1 MSGGGAVRRATV
13 TGTGSYVPERVVTN
27 AELSERLGEDVDEFV
42 SQVLGIRERRFC
54 APDESTA
61 DLATAAGRRALEAA
75 GRPPGEVD
83 LLIVSTDTPEYVS
96 PATSSVVQDRLGLA
110 NAGVFDVNAACAGF
124 VTALDAAAKYVAAD
138 PAYDVVLVVAA
149 YAMSKYLDLDD
160 KKTATI
166 FADGAGAAVVEP
178 SGEPGVLRCR
188 LEADGSYAEY
198 MGVFAGGTARPV
210 DEEVLEEGYY
220 DHVRFVRKYP
230 PEVNERGWPRI
241 ARAVLDAE
249 GLEPDE
255 VDLWLFTQVNRST
268 IEAVMETLG
277 QPMERAHTVMH
288 KWGYTGSA
296 CVAMA
301 LDDAVAAGRLGAGDL
316 VTMVASGAGL
326 AMGCLTLR
334 WNPEGR

>member
-1 MSGGGAVRRATV
+1 MTAGATSRRATV
-13 TGTGSYVPERVVTN
+13 TGTGSFVPDRVVTN

-54 APDESTA
+54 GPDESTA
-61 DLATAAGRRALEAA
+61 DLAAGAGRRALRAA
-75 GRPPGEVD
+75 DREPREVD

-96 PATSSVVQDRLGLA
+96 PATSAVVEERLGLGS
-110 NAGVFDVNAACAGF
+110 AGAFDVNAACAGF

-149 YAMSKYLDLDD
+149 YAMSKHLDLDD

-166 FADGAGAAVVEP
+166 FADGAGAVVVEP
-178 SGEPGVLRCR
+178 AGEPGVLRCR

-210 DEEVLEEGYY
+210 DEEVLEEGYANR
-220 DHVRFVRKYP
+220 VRFVRKYP

-241 ARAVLDAE
+241 ARSVLAE
-249 GLEPDE
+249 DGFEPED

-268 IEAVMETLG
+268 IEAVMEALG

-301 LDDAVAAGRLGAGDL
+301 LDDAVAAGRLEEGDL
-316 VTMVASGAGL
+316 VAMVASGAGL

-334 WNPEGR
+334 WNRGDR

>member
-1 MSGGGAVRRATV
+1 MSRPAGVRSATV
-13 TGTGSYVPERVVTN
+13 TGTGSYVPDRVVTN

-54 APDESTA
+54 EPGESTA
-61 DLATAAGRRALEAA
+61 DLAAGAGRRALASA
-75 GRPPGEVD
+75 GRRPEEVD

-96 PATSSVVQDRLGLA
+96 PATAAVVQDRLGLSR
-110 NAGVFDVNAACAGF
+110 AGVFDVNAACAGF
-124 VTALDAAAKYVAAD
+124 VTALDAATKYVAAD
-138 PAYDVVLVVAA
+138 EAYGVVLVVAA
-149 YAMSKYLDLDD
+149 YAMSRYLDLDD

-178 SGEPGVLRCR
+178 SADPGVLRCR
-188 LEADGSYAEY
+188 LEADGSYAEH
-198 MGVFAGGTARPV
+198 MGVFAGGTARPI
-210 DEEVLEEGYY
+210 DEAVLEEGYY
-220 DHVRFVRKYP
+220 NHVRFVRKYP
-230 PEVNERGWPRI
+230 PEVNEEGWPRI
-241 ARAVLDAE
+241 ARAVLAE
-249 GLEPDE
+249 DGHDPDD

-268 IEAVMETLG
+268 IVAVMEALG
-277 QPMERAHTVMH
+277 QPMERAHTVMD

-301 LDDAVAAGRLGAGDL
+301 LDDAREAGRLAPGDL

-334 WNPEGR
+334 WNPEAR